1 MNKIFKTTSIFLLLS
16 ALVAC
21 GEDATM
27 YDSFT
32 PSNGETLERISIT
45 GADFQT
51 ESGARSTVQIDNAGV
66 NFLWAENDTVGIFP
80 NTGDQ
85 VSFAMDEGV
94 GMQTATFNGGGWA
107 LKHSATYSAY
117 YPYDFY
123 NRNLKQIPVSY
134 AAQAQ
139 RGNAST
145 VHLGAYDFMAAGV
158 ATPANGAVAF
168 DLQHMGALVMLQ
180 ANLEEAKTLT
190 SVSVK
195 ASADVFTAT
204 GTIDLTAV
212 NPSITAKTTTSTLN
226 LPLNDF
232 TVAAHET
239 TTLYFMMAPAN
250 LLGETLEVTLSD
262 EDGAYIKYEVS
273 GKNFVAGIAYA
284 YALADG
290 EKSNTIPEY
299 AVDLGLPSGTLWA
312 DRNVG
317 ADSPEAYGDYFAWG
331 ETEPKDYYDWST
343 YQWCNGSSNTL
354 TKYCTNR
361 IYGTEDGK
369 NVLDLED
376 DAAYVNMGSEW
387 RMPTFTEVDELINNC
402 TWTWTTQNGVYGR
415 KVTGPNS
422 NSIFLPAAG
431 YRYYSGLNY
440 AGSLGGYWSSSLHES
455 YPYVAFYLDFGWNY
469 YYWSGNYRR
478 CHGQSVRAVVR

>member
-1 MNKIFKTTSIFLLLS
+1 
-16 ALVAC
+16 
-21 GEDATM
+21 
-27 YDSFT
+27 
-32 PSNGETLERISIT
+32 
-45 GADFQT
+45 
-51 ESGARSTVQIDNAGV
+51 
-66 NFLWAENDTVGIFP
+66 
-80 NTGDQ
+80 
-85 VSFAMDEGV
+85 
-94 GMQTATFNGGGWA
+94 
-107 LKHSATYSAY
+107 
-117 YPYDFY
+117 
-123 NRNLKQIPVSY
+123 
-134 AAQAQ
+134 
-139 RGNAST
+139 
-145 VHLGAYDFMAAGV
+145 
-158 ATPANGAVAF
+158 
-168 DLQHMGALVMLQ
+168 
-180 ANLEEAKTLT
+180 
-190 SVSVK
+190 VSVK

-273 GKNFVAGIAYA
+273 GKNFVAGTAYA

-331 ETEPKDYYDWST
+331 ETEPKDYYFWDT
-343 YQWCNGSSNTL
+343 YQWCNGSDDTL
-354 TKYCTNR
+354 TKYCTNSS
-361 IYGTEDGK
+361 YGTEDGK

-387 RMPTFTEVDELINNC
+387 RMPTPTEVKELINNC

-431 YRYYSGLNY
+431 YRYY
-440 AGSLGGYWSSSLHES
+440 GSLGSAGSDGHYWSSSLYES
-455 YPYVAFYLDFGWNY
+455 RPYIAYYLGFYSANY
-469 YYWSGNYRR
+469 NWYGITR
-478 CHGQSVRAVVR
+478 CDGESVRAVVR